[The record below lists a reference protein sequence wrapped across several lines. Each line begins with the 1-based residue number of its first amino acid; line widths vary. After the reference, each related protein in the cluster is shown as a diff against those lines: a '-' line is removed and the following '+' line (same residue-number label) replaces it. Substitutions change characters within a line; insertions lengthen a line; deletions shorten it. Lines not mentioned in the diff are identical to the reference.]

1 MRNEDSQRVSV
12 AELAAELP
20 HAGEHALRRPEQA
33 DRQVE
38 QMDSGRGHRS
48 GRRFLG
54 REAPVVGG
62 QREELVLHEVGLDLQ
77 QRPQLARLRHAHQ
90 LLDRRLEALL
100 VADGERDLV
109 SIASFHRAQNIGARQ
124 RERLFAEHVLLRVR
138 RPHDL
143 IGMQGVRRAE
153 HNALDL
159 RVFQRVFE
167 LLGENNLF
175 LICKGAGGG
184 IWIYGPDNPQLRAAL
199 EQRDDDLAPPAEPA
213 YGDAELL
220 HLSPP
225 WRSIRAPRVT
235 SAASPPRRIRRTR
248 PAPGWSPPRRRRSS
262 AARPPRLSSWW
273 IGSR

>member
-1 MRNEDSQRVSV
+1 MRNQDSQRVSV
-12 AELAAELP
+12 GELAAELT
-20 HAGEHALRRPEQA
+20 HAGEHALRRPQQA

-38 QMDSGRGHRS
+38 QVDPGRGHRP

-77 QRPQLARLRHAHQ
+77 QRPQLAAFRHAHQ

-100 VADGERDLV
+100 VPDRERDLA
-109 SIASFHRAQNIGARQ
+109 SIASFHRAQNIGARK
-124 RERLFAEHVLLRVR
+124 RKRLFAEHVLLRAR
-138 RPHDL
+138 RAHDL
-143 IGMQGVRRAE
+143 LGMQRVRRAE
-153 HNALDL
+153 HYALDL

-167 LLGENNLF
+167 LLGERKF
-175 LICKGAGGG
+175 FFRCKGAGGG
-184 IWIYGPDNPQLRAAL
+184 IWIYGLDNPQLRAAL

-213 YGDAELL
+213 HRDAELL

-225 WRSIRAPRVT
+225 WRSIRAPRAT
-235 SAASPPRRIRRTR
+235 SAAPPPRRIRRTP
-248 PAPGWSPPRRRRSS
+248 PAWGWSPPRRRRSS

-273 IGSR
+273 IGLR